1 MFKMFELTPE
11 KMQARMLAEAQRRLV
26 EAEHA
31 ENHWRHEANKARAEI
46 ERLTGR
52 KVVETTSKVQ
62 VHVSGKTERFDLSK
76 IQVETKP
83 LGVREHK
90 ATRPIV
96 TNGDPE
102 YIRRHVPQ

>member
-62 VHVSGKTERFDLSK
+62 VHIQNIDRAIDEANKK
-76 IQVETKP
+76 IQAGLRKP
-83 LGVREHK
+83 TTPVH
-90 ATRPIV
+90 V
-96 TNGDPE
+96 TDDPE

>member
-52 KVVETTSKVQ
+52 KVVETTSKVAASVAQ
-62 VHVSGKTERFDLSK
+62 ANTGRVSGIAKLKPDARTILEFERQLAK
-76 IQVETKP
+76 VAKP
-83 LGVREHK
+83 
-90 ATRPIV
+90 
-96 TNGDPE
+96 
-102 YIRRHVPQ
+102 